1 MQQYDQRKHL
11 FHVRFPVA
19 VKISSTRRAVGMATR
34 RNEVVG
40 GKSRPKQGDLAEAA
54 TQKAQ
59 ICLQRVGRALVTVA
73 FGVAV
78 IQYAH

>member
-1 MQQYDQRKHL
+1 MFD
-11 FHVRFPVA
+11 FPIA
-19 VKISSTRRAVGMATR
+19 VEISSTRGAVVLATR

-40 GKSRPKQGDLAEAA
+40 GKSGPKRADLWNLA
-54 TQKAQ
+54 TPKGPKLSATG
-59 ICLQRVGRALVTVA
+59 RRALVTMA